1 MSSTPT
7 SSSTTGGMEELTI
20 AAAHAGFMAGT
31 LTARDVVVGYLERIE
46 AVDRSG
52 ARLNSVI
59 SVSDTA
65 VEQAERL
72 DAQLTETGALVGPL
86 HGIPVVVKD
95 QVETADLPTTFG
107 SGASGDY
114 RPTADATAITKLREA
129 GAIILGKTTMP
140 DFATSWFSTSSRS
153 GVTKNPYDL
162 GRDPGGSSSGSAA
175 AVAANLALVGIGE
188 DTGGSVRL
196 PASFCGLVGVR
207 VTTGLISR
215 AGMSPLVTTQDTAGP
230 ITRTVADAA
239 VLLDVMVGFDAADP
253 YTAAAVVE
261 SGTTSFADSAAGA
274 TLAGKRIGVLRQ
286 AFPDGGDPDGAMVGE
301 VVQAALDALAGQGA
315 ELVDV
320 AIDDL
325 DEQVGFTSLYT
336 TRSQADMDAFVA
348 SRPEL
353 GIPSMRYLVDG
364 EHHHEKLDLLEA
376 IVAGPTTPT
385 DDEHYVE
392 RVLAQTAF
400 QRQVIGVMAQH
411 GLDAIAFP
419 DSKLPAPTHAD
430 IFADRWTCLTYPT
443 NTVIASQLV
452 FPAVT
457 VPAGLTTT
465 GLPVGLELMGV
476 PYADRALIGLAS
488 AVEGALDA
496 RQAPEVLAEGGE
508 R

>member
-1 MSSTPT
+1 MSSTSTNSAPT
-7 SSSTTGGMEELTI
+7 GPVQELTI
-20 AAAHAGFMAGT
+20 AAAHERFMAGT
-31 LTARDVVVGYLERIE
+31 LTVRELVVGYLERIE
-46 AVDRSG
+46 TLDRDG

-72 DAQLTETGALVGPL
+72 DAQLADTGSLVGPL
-86 HGIPVVVKD
+86 HGVPVVVKD
-95 QVETADLPTTFG
+95 QAETADLPTTFG

-114 RPTADATAITKLREA
+114 RPAADATAIAKLREA

-162 GRDPGGSSSGSAA
+162 DRDPGGSSSGSAA
-175 AVAANLALVGIGE
+175 AIAANLALVGIGE

-215 AGMSPLVTTQDTAGP
+215 TGMSPLVTTQDTAGP
-230 ITRTVADAA
+230 LTRTVADAA
-239 VLLDVMVGFDAADP
+239 VLLDVMVGFDPADP
-253 YTAAAVVE
+253 YTAAVVIE
-261 SGTTSFADSAAGA
+261 TGTPSFVDSAANA

-286 AFPDGGDPDGAMVGE
+286 AFPDGSDPEGVMVNE
-301 VVQAALDALAGQGA
+301 VMTSALDALAGQGA

-364 EHHHEKLDLLEA
+364 KHHHEKLDLLEV
-376 IVAGPTTPT
+376 IVAGPTTAT
-385 DDEHYVE
+385 DDEAYVE

-400 QRQVIGVMAQH
+400 QRQVIGVMAEH

-452 FPAVT
+452 FPAVS

-476 PYADRALIGLAS
+476 PYADRALIGLAR

-496 RQAPEVLAEGGE
+496 RRAPKVSVEGPG